1 MKGYDLLDLAVRNLR
16 QSKLRNGLTTVGI
29 SVGVASLVAM
39 LSLGVGLQQLATRR
53 LAGSGLFDTVF
64 VSSRQDF
71 RGFDRQDDAKTPHPE
86 QAPVLDEAA
95 RTKITQLANV
105 TEVEPEIRVMG
116 EVIKNGETHFGFV
129 TGLPM
134 SAREN
139 EAFDNLKGKF
149 FSGNDADEAIL
160 LNDFAKE
167 LNPKDPSSL
176 IGQDITWRYGE
187 RQALPQEQPDRP
199 QVAGDNGSAS
209 GEGNS
214 DDY

>member
-1 MKGYDLLDLAVRNLR
+1 MTSYDLFDLAVRNLR

-64 VSSRQDF
+64 VTSRQDF
-71 RGFDRQDDAKTPHPE
+71 RGFDREDDAKQPHPD

-95 RTKITQLANV
+95 RTKITHLPNV

-116 EVIKNGETHFGFV
+116 EVMSNGETHFGFV

-149 FSGNDADEAIL
+149 FS
-160 LNDFAKE
+160 
-167 LNPKDPSSL
+167 NPS
-176 IGQDITWRYGE
+176 R
-187 RQALPQEQPDRP
+187 RRA
-199 QVAGDNGSAS
+199 
-209 GEGNS
+209 
-214 DDY
+214 

>member
-1 MKGYDLLDLAVRNLR
+1 MTGYDLFDLAVRNLR

-64 VSSRQDF
+64 VTSCQYF
-71 RGFDRQDDAKTPHPE
+71 RGFGREDDAKQPHPE
-86 QAPVLDEAA
+86 QAPVLDEAG
-95 RTKITQLANV
+95 RTKITHLPNV

-116 EVIKNGETHFGFV
+116 EVMSNGETHFGFV

-139 EAFDNLKGKF
+139 EAFDNMKGKF
-149 FSGNDADEAIL
+149 FSNDNADEAIL
-160 LNDFAKE
+160 LMDFAKE
-167 LNPKDPSSL
+167 LDPKAPTSL
-176 IGQDITWRYGE
+176 IGKDITLRYGE
-187 RQALPQEQPDRP
+187 RQALAQEQ
-199 QVAGDNGSAS
+199 
-209 GEGNS
+209 GEQAPVVGGNS
-214 DDY
+214 A